1 MSRDIKV
8 FPNLN
13 IINRKQDF
21 LSFLMYNRFFISK
34 GIIIMKKLI
43 APSVIAADFAILG
56 KEVKDVKDAGVDWIH
71 VDVMD
76 GHFVPNLTM
85 GLPSVQALA
94 KIDPP
99 PMDIHLMID
108 NPEYFSEVFIK
119 EGNPHVKLLTIQVEV
134 CPLLH
139 NTVSNIKSHGVMA
152 GLALNPATPLNV
164 LDQVLPMLDVV
175 LVMCVE
181 PGFAGQKFIE
191 SSIGKIKEL
200 RKMIDS
206 MDAADRPLI
215 EVDGGIKLNNIK
227 KVSDAGADI
236 FVSGS
241 GIYATPDYSE
251 TVSEMRKLIS

>member
-1 MSRDIKV
+1 M
-8 FPNLN
+8 N
-13 IINRKQDF
+13 
-21 LSFLMYNRFFISK
+21 
-34 GIIIMKKLI
+34 KLI

-56 KEVKDVKDAGVDWIH
+56 KEVQDVKDAGVDWIH

-85 GLPSVQALA
+85 GIPSVQALT

-108 NPEYFSEVFIK
+108 NPEEFAELFIK
-119 EGNPHVKLLTIQVEV
+119 EGSPHVKLLTIQVEA
-134 CPLLH
+134 CTLLH
-139 NTVSNIKSHGVMA
+139 NTISNIKSQGVMA

-191 SSIGKIKEL
+191 SSVNKIKQL
-200 RKMIDS
+200 RKIIDS
-206 MDAADRPLI
+206 MDPDERPLI

-227 KVSDAGADI
+227 KVSDAGADV

-241 GIYATPDYSE
+241 GIYATDNYKE
-251 TVSEMRKLIS
+251 TVAEMRKLIGS

>member
-1 MSRDIKV
+1 M
-8 FPNLN
+8 N
-13 IINRKQDF
+13 
-21 LSFLMYNRFFISK
+21 
-34 GIIIMKKLI
+34 KLI

-56 KEVKDVKDAGVDWIH
+56 KEVQDVKNAGVDWIH

-85 GLPSVQALA
+85 GIPSVQALT

-108 NPEYFSEVFIK
+108 NPEEFAELFIK
-119 EGNPHVKLLTIQVEV
+119 EGSPHVKLLTIQVEA
-134 CPLLH
+134 CTLLH
-139 NTVSNIKSHGVMA
+139 NTISNIKSQGVMA

-191 SSIGKIKEL
+191 SSVNKIKQL
-200 RKMIDS
+200 RKIIDS
-206 MDAADRPLI
+206 MDPDERPLI

-227 KVSDAGADI
+227 IVSDAGADV

-241 GIYATPDYSE
+241 GIYATDNYKE
-251 TVSEMRKLIS
+251 TVAEMRKLIGS

>member
-1 MSRDIKV
+1 M
-8 FPNLN
+8 N
-13 IINRKQDF
+13 
-21 LSFLMYNRFFISK
+21 
-34 GIIIMKKLI
+34 KLI

-56 KEVKDVKDAGVDWIH
+56 KEVQDVKDAGVDWIH

-85 GLPSVQALA
+85 GIPSVQALT

-108 NPEYFSEVFIK
+108 NPEEFAELFIK
-119 EGNPHVKLLTIQVEV
+119 EGSPHVKLLTIQVEA
-134 CPLLH
+134 CTLLH
-139 NTVSNIKSHGVMA
+139 NTISNIKSQGVMA

-191 SSIGKIKEL
+191 SSVNKIKQL
-200 RKMIDS
+200 RKIIDS
-206 MDAADRPLI
+206 MAPDERPLI

-227 KVSDAGADI
+227 KVSDAGADV

-241 GIYATPDYSE
+241 GIYATDNYKE
-251 TVSEMRKLIS
+251 TVAEMRKLIGS

>member
-1 MSRDIKV
+1 M
-8 FPNLN
+8 N
-13 IINRKQDF
+13 
-21 LSFLMYNRFFISK
+21 
-34 GIIIMKKLI
+34 KLI

-56 KEVKDVKDAGVDWIH
+56 KEVEDVKNAGVDWIH

-85 GLPSVQALA
+85 GIPSVQALA

-108 NPEYFSEVFIK
+108 NPEEFSELFIK
-119 EGNPHVKLLTIQVEV
+119 EGNPHVKLLTIQVEA
-134 CPLLH
+134 CTLLH
-139 NTVSNIKSHGVMA
+139 NTISNIKAQGVMA

-191 SSIGKIKEL
+191 SSVNKIKEL
-200 RKMIDS
+200 RKIIDL
-206 MDAADRPLI
+206 MDPEERPLI

-227 KVSDAGADI
+227 KVSDAGADV

-241 GIYATPDYSE
+241 GIYATENYE
-251 TVSEMRKLIS
+251 KTISEMRKLIGS

>member
-1 MSRDIKV
+1 
-8 FPNLN
+8 
-13 IINRKQDF
+13 
-21 LSFLMYNRFFISK
+21 
-34 GIIIMKKLI
+34 MKKLI
-43 APSVIAADFAILG
+43 APSVIAADFSILG
-56 KEVKDVKDAGVDWIH
+56 KEVEDVKSAGADWIH

-85 GLPSVQALA
+85 GIPSVQALA
-94 KIDPP
+94 KNDPP

-108 NPEYFSEVFIK
+108 NPEIFAEIFIR
-119 EGNPHVKLLTIQVEV
+119 EGSPHVKLLTIQVEV

-139 NTVSNIKSHGVMA
+139 NTISNIKSQGVMA

-191 SSIGKIKEL
+191 SSVGKIKEL
-200 RKMIDS
+200 RKIIDS
-206 MDAADRPLI
+206 MDPSDRPLI
-215 EVDGGIKLNNIK
+215 EVDGGIKLDNIS

-241 GIYATPDYSE
+241 GIYATDNYAE
-251 TVSEMRKLIS
+251 TISQMRELVSS

>member
-1 MSRDIKV
+1 
-8 FPNLN
+8 
-13 IINRKQDF
+13 
-21 LSFLMYNRFFISK
+21 MYTRVLISEVK
-34 GIIIMKKLI
+34 NNMKKLI

-56 KEVKDVKDAGVDWIH
+56 KEVEDVKNAGVDWIH

-85 GLPSVQALA
+85 GIPSVQALA

-108 NPEYFSEVFIK
+108 NPESFAQLFIN
-119 EGNPHVKLLTIQVEV
+119 EGNPHVKLLTIQVEA
-134 CPLLH
+134 CTLLH
-139 NTVSNIKSHGVMA
+139 NTISNIKSTGVMA

-191 SSIGKIKEL
+191 SSVDKIKEL
-200 RKMIDS
+200 RKIIDS
-206 MDAADRPLI
+206 MDPDERPLI

-227 KVSDAGADI
+227 KVSDAGADV

-241 GIYATPDYSE
+241 GIYSTPDYSE
-251 TVSEMRKLIS
+251 TVSEMRKLISS

>member
-1 MSRDIKV
+1 
-8 FPNLN
+8 
-13 IINRKQDF
+13 
-21 LSFLMYNRFFISK
+21 MYTRVLISEVK
-34 GIIIMKKLI
+34 NNMKKLI

-56 KEVKDVKDAGVDWIH
+56 KEVEDVKNAGVDWIH

-85 GLPSVQALA
+85 GIPSVQALA

-99 PMDIHLMID
+99 PMDIHLMIE
-108 NPEYFSEVFIK
+108 NPESFAELFIN
-119 EGNPHVKLLTIQVEV
+119 EGNPHVKLLTIQVEA
-134 CPLLH
+134 CTLLH
-139 NTVSNIKSHGVMA
+139 NTISNIKSTGVMA

-191 SSIGKIKEL
+191 SSVDKIKEL
-200 RKMIDS
+200 RKIIDS
-206 MDAADRPLI
+206 MDPDERPLI

-227 KVSDAGADI
+227 KVSDAGADV

-241 GIYATPDYSE
+241 GIYSTPDYSE
-251 TVSEMRKLIS
+251 TVSEMRKLIDS

>member
-1 MSRDIKV
+1 M
-8 FPNLN
+8 N
-13 IINRKQDF
+13 
-21 LSFLMYNRFFISK
+21 
-34 GIIIMKKLI
+34 KLI

-56 KEVKDVKDAGVDWIH
+56 KEVQDVKDAGVDWIH

-85 GLPSVQALA
+85 GIPSVQALS

-108 NPEYFSEVFIK
+108 NPEEFAELFIK
-119 EGNPHVKLLTIQVEV
+119 EGSPHVKLLTIQVEA
-134 CPLLH
+134 CTLLH
-139 NTVSNIKSHGVMA
+139 NTISNIKSQGVMA

-191 SSIGKIKEL
+191 SSVNKIKQL
-200 RKMIDS
+200 RKIIDS
-206 MDAADRPLI
+206 MEPDERPLI

-227 KVSDAGADI
+227 KVSDAGADV

-241 GIYATPDYSE
+241 GIYATDNYKE
-251 TVSEMRKLIS
+251 TVAEMRKLIGS

>member
-1 MSRDIKV
+1 
-8 FPNLN
+8 
-13 IINRKQDF
+13 
-21 LSFLMYNRFFISK
+21 
-34 GIIIMKKLI
+34 MKKLI
-43 APSVIAADFAILG
+43 APSLIAADFAILG
-56 KEVKDVKDAGVDWIH
+56 KEVEDVKNAGVDWIH

-85 GLPSVQALA
+85 GIPSVQALA

-99 PMDIHLMID
+99 PIDIHLMID
-108 NPEYFSEVFIK
+108 NPEEFAELFIK
-119 EGNPHVKLLTIQVEV
+119 EGNPHVKLLTIQVEA
-134 CPLLH
+134 CTLLH
-139 NTVSNIKSHGVMA
+139 NTISRIKSNGVMA

-191 SSIGKIKEL
+191 SSVDKIREL
-200 RKMIDS
+200 RKIVDS
-206 MDAADRPLI
+206 MDAGERPLI

-227 KVSDAGADI
+227 KVSDAGADV

-241 GIYATPDYSE
+241 GIYATENYKD
-251 TVSEMRKLIS
+251 TVSEMRQLIS

>member
-1 MSRDIKV
+1 
-8 FPNLN
+8 
-13 IINRKQDF
+13 
-21 LSFLMYNRFFISK
+21 MYTRVLISEVK
-34 GIIIMKKLI
+34 NNMKKLI

-56 KEVKDVKDAGVDWIH
+56 KEVEDVKNAGVDWIH

-85 GLPSVQALA
+85 GIPSVQALA

-108 NPEYFSEVFIK
+108 NPESFAELFIN
-119 EGNPHVKLLTIQVEV
+119 EGNPHVKLLTIQVEA
-134 CPLLH
+134 CTLLH
-139 NTVSNIKSHGVMA
+139 NTISNIKSTGVMA

-191 SSIGKIKEL
+191 SSVDKIKKL
-200 RKMIDS
+200 RKIIDS
-206 MDAADRPLI
+206 MDPDERPLI

-227 KVSDAGADI
+227 KVSDAGADV

-241 GIYATPDYSE
+241 GIYSTPDYSK
-251 TVSEMRKLIS
+251 TVSEMRKLIAS

>member
-1 MSRDIKV
+1 
-8 FPNLN
+8 
-13 IINRKQDF
+13 
-21 LSFLMYNRFFISK
+21 MYTRVLISEVK
-34 GIIIMKKLI
+34 NNMKKLI

-56 KEVKDVKDAGVDWIH
+56 KEVEDVKNAGVDWIH

-85 GLPSVQALA
+85 GIPSVQALA

-108 NPEYFSEVFIK
+108 NPESFAELFIN
-119 EGNPHVKLLTIQVEV
+119 EGNPHVKLLTIQVEA
-134 CPLLH
+134 CTLLH
-139 NTVSNIKSHGVMA
+139 NTISNIKSTGVMA

-191 SSIGKIKEL
+191 SSVDKIKKL
-200 RKMIDS
+200 RKIIDS
-206 MDAADRPLI
+206 MDPDERPLI

-227 KVSDAGADI
+227 KVSDAGADV

-241 GIYATPDYSE
+241 GIYSTPDYSE
-251 TVSEMRKLIS
+251 TVSEMRKLIAS